1 MASAS
6 DFLTRHCN
14 ACYPEACCITNPNLM
29 PDPSRA
35 CTHVS
40 DSRSFHVAL
49 HERLPSA
56 DSSEGTLLEALL
68 AANRGRVPTESVD
81 LLDLF
86 FSFDWLSLEPEIPWQ
101 LPAITEAWPLPGSF
115 FCSEVSPE
123 TCPTTFR
130 PRANDVRQ
138 TLYTSYVA
146 HVRER
151 FPATR
156 APGSFGVHYME
167 PLMIFVS
174 RVHGVMLK
182 GVTQSSDIAGGILP
196 VGWAPPPQDWSP
208 RYATV
213 YPTGCLRGPG
223 FQSTPLPPFMK
234 TADQV
239 FTYIEHLS
247 EDDRAAGLAEA
258 RAALGDEELRFRLVD
273 LQCVLSTYQSI
284 CTDSKDDDLLEFVAN
299 IRALEARYTLEIS
312 LREMG
317 LGASLYL
324 CTLVFARDPQSRHL
338 FGACIERPSLS
349 QRFAT
354 TVANARIPGLQLRPR
369 LRMPMSHMERCNQK
383 VAHEML
389 LGSEEVPM
397 ALAVVRDR
405 WAPLAEIS
413 AQVPNLSRDTVLTA
427 LQGLVTPA
435 FLWEATTRRPGDILS
450 NDELLLRVFILLSA
464 H

>member
-1 MASAS
+1 
-6 DFLTRHCN
+6 
-14 ACYPEACCITNPNLM
+14 M

-40 DSRSFHVAL
+40 DTRPFHVAL

-56 DSSEGTLLEALL
+56 HSSDGTLLEALL
-68 AANRGRVPTESVD
+68 EVNRGRVPTESVD

-86 FSFDWLSLEPEIPWQ
+86 FSFDWLSFEPKIPWQ
-101 LPAITEAWPLPGSF
+101 LPAITEAWPLPVSF
-115 FCSEVSPE
+115 FCSKDSPE

-130 PRANDVRQ
+130 QRANDVRH

-146 HVRER
+146 HVRSG
-151 FPATR
+151 FPPSTL
-156 APGSFGVHYME
+156 APGSFGVHACRHME
-167 PLMIFVS
+167 PLIIFVS

-182 GVTQSSDIAGGILP
+182 GITQSSDISAELP
-196 VGWAPPPQDWSP
+196 VGWAPQPQDWSP

-247 EDDRAAGLAEA
+247 EADRATGLAEA
-258 RAALGDEELRFRLVD
+258 RAALSDEELHYRLAD
-273 LQCVLSTYQSI
+273 LRCLLSTYGAI
-284 CTDSKDDDLLEFVAN
+284 CKNSGDPDLAEFHAN
-299 IRALEARYTLEIS
+299 LRALEKRYTLELS

-317 LGASLYL
+317 LASLYL

-338 FGACIERPSLS
+338 FGASTEEPGLP

-354 TVANARIPGLQLRPR
+354 TVANAHIPPLQLTCR
-369 LRMPMSHMERCNQK
+369 LRMPMSHTERCNQK
-383 VAHEML
+383 VAYEML
-389 LGSEEVPM
+389 LGSEDTPM
-397 ALAVVRDR
+397 ALAVVRNR
-405 WAPLAEIS
+405 WAPLSEI
-413 AQVPNLSRDTVLTA
+413 APQVPELSRNKVLVA

-435 FLWEATTRRPGDILS
+435 FLWDATAKRPGDLLS